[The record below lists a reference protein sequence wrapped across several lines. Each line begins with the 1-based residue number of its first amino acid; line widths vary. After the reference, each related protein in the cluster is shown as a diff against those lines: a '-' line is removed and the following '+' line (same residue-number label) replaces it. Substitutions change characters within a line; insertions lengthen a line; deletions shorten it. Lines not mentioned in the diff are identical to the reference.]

1 MGRGLSHLV
10 TILPSL
16 VAIVHCGKGNIMFF
30 SLSRHPG
37 VMTLQAPA

>member
-16 VAIVHCGKGNIMFF
+16 VAIVHCGKEDMVF
-30 SLSRHPG
+30 SLSRHRG
-37 VMTLQAPA
+37 VMTS